1 VQGRIIKSIDVP
13 LADNIVSNI
22 MYDKIV
28 KAITKL
34 QGFALTK
41 EQHDNIDII
50 LSAINKNGV
59 KRKRQIAYIFA
70 TVFHES
76 ARKEILNGK
85 KVYRR
90 ILCIEEIG
98 RGKGKRYGKKIKY
111 NGTSYTLPNQLYYGR
126 GFVQLTWYELYQTFS
141 KVLKIDL
148 LNNPELALDPII
160 SADIA
165 VIGMMKGLFTGVG
178 LERYIN
184 DTKTDIINA
193 RRIINLLDCAEIIK
207 GYYDVIYEEIK

>member
-1 VQGRIIKSIDVP
+1 MLEAIKS
-13 LADNIVSNI
+13 AIV
-22 MYDKIV
+22 
-28 KAITKL
+28 KL
-34 QGFALTK
+34 QGFSLSQ
-41 EQHDNIDII
+41 EQSGNIAII
-50 LSAINKNGV
+50 YDAILKHGI
-59 KRKRQIAYIFA
+59 KRKRHISYIMA
-70 TVFHES
+70 TIFHEA
-76 ARKEILNGK
+76 ARLDDIAGK

-90 ILCIEEIG
+90 ILCVEEIG
-98 RGKGKRYGKKIKY
+98 CGKGKRYGKKIKY
-111 NGTSYTLPNQLYYGR
+111 NGTAYTLPNQLYYGR

-160 SADIA
+160 SADIS

-184 DTKTDIINA
+184 DAKTDIINA